1 MELRKPLKH
10 KNMLMLL
17 YGLLILVLIYISKHQ
32 NIGINENDWVIA
44 LSNVLFFMVVQMF
57 FFIFIASKQYEE
69 VIISKLDIIK
79 KYGEKNMPFKFLL
92 HSYKNNYLE
101 NNEDEINKET
111 NERKDNNMNL
121 TYDYCGL
128 PIIIVST
135 IIVLLVVLTKTNLIE
150 KLKISNVK
158 VKDMTKKTVWN
169 QYDTFGLLL
178 VLLAYS
184 TEILF
189 FYFVV
194 KKYEFV
200 NDNTIYNTL
209 FKNVFL

>member
-17 YGLLILVLIYISKHQ
+17 YGLFIVALLFISKKQ
-32 NIGINENDWVIA
+32 GINENDWIIA
-44 LSNVLFFMVVQMF
+44 LSNVLFFMIVQMF
-57 FFIFIASKQYEE
+57 FFIFIASKQYET

-79 KYGEKNMPFKFLL
+79 KYAEKNMPFKFLL

-101 NNEDEINKET
+101 NNQVEINENSKERE
-111 NERKDNNMNL
+111 NNNMKL
-121 TYDYCGL
+121 TYEYCIL
-128 PIIIVST
+128 PIIIVSS
-135 IIVLLVVLTKTNLIE
+135 IMLLLVVSTKTDFIK
-150 KLKISNVK
+150 KLKIKNTTLEN
-158 VKDMTKKTVWN
+158 MTEGTQWSEF
-169 QYDTFGLLL
+169 DTFGLLL

-200 NDNTIYNTL
+200 NDNAIYNTL

>member
-158 VKDMTKKTVWN
+158 VKDMTKKPSGTN
-169 QYDTFGLLL
+169 MIHLDY
-178 VLLAYS
+178 Y
-184 TEILF
+184 
-189 FYFVV
+189 
-194 KKYEFV
+194 
-200 NDNTIYNTL
+200 
-209 FKNVFL
+209 